1 MRVQQVAWIQ
11 VHLES
16 KERKDEEKARPI
28 LIEKVVLLGQIKNS
42 DLLNR
47 GIVHSLS
54 RGHVQELQPR
64 AVQEQV
70 LPNRFPDDGVN
81 VEVDALQVRPREGA
95 SIRLD
100 QATCDRR
107 GALSFHLFKVL
118 VNIFFL

>member
-1 MRVQQVAWIQ
+1 MRVEQVAWIQ

-28 LIEKVVLLGQIKNS
+28 LIEKVVLLRQIKNS

-54 RGHVQELQPR
+54 RGHVQELQPW

-70 LPNRFPDDGVN
+70 LPNRFSDDGVD
-81 VEVDALQVRPREGA
+81 VEVDALQLRPREGT

-100 QATCDRR
+100 QATCDKR
-107 GALSFHLFKVL
+107 GALSFYLFKVL
-118 VNIFFL
+118 VNIFYL

>member
-1 MRVQQVAWIQ
+1 MIVELGAWIRF
-11 VHLES
+11 HLAS
-16 KERKDEEKARPI
+16 KEKINEEKARPV
-28 LIEKVVLLGQIKNS
+28 LIEKVVLLRQIKNS

-70 LPNRFPDDGVN
+70 LPNRFSDDGVN